1 MPDLTLRPW
10 PRALCLLAVLSGCP
24 DKNGGDTDSDTGTTA
39 ATDPTTTDATTD
51 APTGGTTDAPNSG
64 CMAPTGAKA
73 DFSVAWG
80 VADPPCGPESCSV
93 DRDGTCTVSAVGL
106 DAAKLALTLDCE
118 HDGVG
123 PSTDVVTLDV
133 VDPAI
138 DLAVGDSVD
147 LTYRER
153 VVFEDQPDLWLRL
166 VDADGL
172 VLAVGSGGAQGD
184 PEFGQTFLDEVA
196 NPFSAEFVAGCDD
209 ASEDL
214 TQLEFS
220 HAGVT
225 VAVPETRWS
234 TLAAEGHTWLL
245 DVKQAAAASADPWF
259 AQLEFAIVR
268 LDPAA
273 EMP

>member
-24 DKNGGDTDSDTGTTA
+24 DKDGDDTDSDPGTTA
-39 ATDPTTTDATTD
+39 ATEPTTTDQPTGGTSDAPEAGCD
-51 APTGGTTDAPNSG
+51 APTGAR
-64 CMAPTGAKA
+64 A

-80 VADPPCGPESCSV
+80 VADPPCDMESCST

-147 LTYRER
+147 LTYRKR

-184 PEFGQTFLDEVA
+184 PEFAQTFLDEVA
-196 NPFSAEFVAGCDD
+196 NPFSAELVAGCDA

-214 TQLEFS
+214 TQIEFS

-259 AQLEFAIVR
+259 AQLAFAIVR